1 MNVIQPSVMAKP
13 RRRYNVAFKRQAV
26 EHWLAS
32 GKSAQAIGQELGIAA
47 ERLYVWRSD
56 LAPVAGK
63 APLELQA
70 ELEATRQELARV
82 TEQRDI
88 LKKTLGIISE
98 PSPKG
103 TSGSPR

>member
-1 MNVIQPSVMAKP
+1 MNVIQPAAMAKP
-13 RRRYNVAFKRQAV
+13 RRRYNVAFKKQAV

-32 GKSAQAIGQELGIAA
+32 GKSAQAIGQELGISAGL
-47 ERLYVWRSD
+47 LYDWRSE
-56 LAPVAGK
+56 LAPAAGK
-63 APLELQA
+63 SSLDLQA
-70 ELEATRQELARV
+70 ELEAMRQELARV

-103 TSGSPR
+103 TPGSPR

>member
-1 MNVIQPSVMAKP
+1 MNVIEPSAMAKP

-32 GKSAQAIGQELGIAA
+32 GKPAQAIGRELGITA
-47 ERLYVWRSD
+47 ERLYVWRQR
-56 LAPVAGK
+56 LAPAAGK
-63 APLELQA
+63 APLDLQA
-70 ELEATRQELARV
+70 ELEALRQELARV

-103 TSGSPR
+103 TSASPR

>member
-1 MNVIQPSVMAKP
+1 MNVIQPSAMAKP
-13 RRRYNVAFKRQAV
+13 RRRYDVAFKRQAV

-32 GKSAQAIGQELGIAA
+32 GKSAQAVGRELGITA
-47 ERLYVWRSD
+47 ERLYVWRSR
-56 LAPVAGK
+56 LAPAAGK
-63 APLELQA
+63 APLDLQA

-98 PSPKG
+98 PLPKG
-103 TSGSPR
+103 TPGSPR

>member
-1 MNVIQPSVMAKP
+1 MNMIEPTAMAKP

-32 GKSAQAIGQELGIAA
+32 GKSAQAIGRELGITA
-47 ERLYVWRSD
+47 ERLYVWRSR
-56 LAPVAGK
+56 LAPGSGK
-63 APLELQA
+63 APLDLQA

-82 TEQRDI
+82 SEQRDI

-103 TSGSPR
+103 TSGSTR